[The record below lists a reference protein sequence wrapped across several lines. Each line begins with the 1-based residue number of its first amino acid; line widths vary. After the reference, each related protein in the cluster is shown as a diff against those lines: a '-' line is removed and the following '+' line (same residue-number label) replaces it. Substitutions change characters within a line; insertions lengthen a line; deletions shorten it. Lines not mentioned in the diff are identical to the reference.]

1 MAEAPTGGKLARNIM
16 HFARALRA
24 AGIPVG
30 PGRVLDALKAV
41 EVVGVARRSDL
52 YWTLFAVFVDRQD
65 QRELFDQCFHVFWR
79 DPQILERMMSLLL
92 PQLEQEGPAPPEQEV
107 SRRVGEALGP
117 EKKPGKGETE
127 EDSEE
132 PALELDAVLT
142 WSAKELL
149 QAKDFEQMS
158 ADELLAAKREIER
171 LRLPIMD
178 VPTRRFVPDAHGRRI
193 DMRRTL
199 RQSLRGGGGAIDL
212 MRKTRLRRHPPL
224 VILCDI
230 SGSMSRYSRMLMLF
244 MHAVT
249 NDRDR
254 VFSFLFG
261 TRLTNITRYLRHRD
275 VDIALDKVGE
285 VVLDWSGGTRIGHCL
300 EEFNRVWSQAGPGP
314 GCRGADD
321 QRRARPRRRR
331 RPRRRDG
338 ASAQELP
345 PADLAQPLV
354 ALRRL
359 QPHLLG
365 GPGDDPPRRRLPH
378 GAQSGEPRGA
388 DPGALCG
395 RRAPRGRAL
404 RVGRRLTGKE
414 RGMSASTFRD
424 DQLLDQAQAWRGEGR
439 KVAIATVVNTWG
451 SSPRPAGSQLVVDD
465 QGNMLGSVSGGCI
478 EGAVVKEALEIM
490 EGAPPKVLDF
500 GVSNEQAWEVGLACG
515 GKVQVYVEALQ

>member
-41 EVVGVARRSDL
+41 EVVGVAHRSDL
-52 YWTLFAVFVDRQD
+52 YWTLFAVFVTRQD

-158 ADELLAAKREIER
+158 ADELLAAKREIEK

-230 SGSMSRYSRMLMLF
+230 SGSMSRYSRMLLLF

-300 EEFNRVWSQAGPGP
+300 EEFNRVWSRRVLGQGAVVLMISDGLDRDAGAG
-314 GCRGADD
+314 
-321 QRRARPRRRR
+321 
-331 RPRRRDG
+331 
-338 ASAQELP
+338 
-345 PADLAQPLV
+345 LAVEMERLHKSC
-354 ALRRL
+354 RRL
-359 QPHLLG
+359 IWLNPLLRYDG
-365 GPGDDPPRRRLPH
+365 YSPISSGARAMIRHVDDFRTVHNLESL
-378 GAQSGEPRGA
+378 A
-388 DPGALCG
+388 ALTQVLSAAGG
-395 RRAPRGRAL
+395 RRAEGLSEWVAASQ
-404 RVGRRLTGKE
+404 E
-414 RGMSASTFRD
+414 R
-424 DQLLDQAQAWRGEGR
+424 
-439 KVAIATVVNTWG
+439 N
-451 SSPRPAGSQLVVDD
+451 AG
-465 QGNMLGSVSGGCI
+465 
-478 EGAVVKEALEIM
+478 
-490 EGAPPKVLDF
+490 
-500 GVSNEQAWEVGLACG
+500 
-515 GKVQVYVEALQ
+515 